1 MFSIEKKDE
10 NVTYFYCTSPS
21 GGLEWQAFHRKKGV
35 KFYTFICIGGGG
47 AGGNGFS
54 GSAGTARGGGG
65 GGGTGAISRLRI
77 AAHFLPDTIY
87 MNPGKGGIVGGTATG
102 EVSTIALTDRISAI
116 NQPGNILLRSGATVA
131 GAGGNGTAAAAGAL
145 GGASTIETTSGSVF
159 SAWGEFIGIAGQAGV
174 AGGLHTGQN
183 GNFVSAFGLPITPG
197 AGGGG
202 VTTTNFA
209 GGNIITAN
217 AFLFPTRTGG
227 TGGGANAGDSGLILQ
242 YPLRMIGGAGG
253 GTNNSGT
260 GGRGGNGAF
269 GCGGGGGG
277 AGVTGGVGG
286 NGGDGLIIV
295 IEEY

>member
-77 AAHFLPDTIY
+77 AAHFLPDTLY

-102 EVSTIALTDRISAI
+102 EISAIFLTDRAGAM
-116 NQPGNILLRSGATVA
+116 NQPYNILLRSGAANA
-131 GAGGNGTAAAAGAL
+131 GAGGTGTASAAGAL
-145 GGASTIETTSGSVF
+145 GAAGTVETTAGCLF
-159 SAWGEFIGIAGQAGV
+159 TAWGEFISIAGQAGV
-174 AGGLHTGQN
+174 SGGVHTGAN
-183 GNFVSAFGLPITPG
+183 GAFISSFSLPITGG

-202 VTTTNFA
+202 CTITDFA

-217 AFLFPTRTGG
+217 AFLYPTRTGG
-227 TGGGANAGDSGLILQ
+227 VGGGANAGDAGIMLPS
-242 YPLRMIGGAGG
+242 PLRMTGGAGG
-253 GTNNSGT
+253 GTNNTGT
-260 GGRGGNGAF
+260 GGRGGNGAY